1 MTKSSVAIHP
11 AAPQSPSQ
19 LIPWHSLDLST
30 VLARNDVDP
39 QQGLSNA
46 QAARQ
51 QERFGKNE
59 LKAKQGRPLLWMFLI
74 QFKNPLL
81 YILLIAGAV
90 KAFMGSW
97 IEAGVITGVAILNA
111 LIAFTQ
117 ESKAESA
124 IKALASS
131 VTTEAMVRRNGGE
144 HQNQL
149 GIDAP
154 GLCAPRHELPPSC
167 QRIWCAHRRIL
178 DQCCRAR

>member
-11 AAPQSPSQ
+11 AAPQSSSQ
-19 LIPWHSLDLST
+19 LIPWHSLDLSK

-39 QQGLSNA
+39 EQGLSNA

-97 IEAGVITGVAILNA
+97 I
-111 LIAFTQ
+111 
-117 ESKAESA
+117 
-124 IKALASS
+124 
-131 VTTEAMVRRNGGE
+131 
-144 HQNQL
+144 
-149 GIDAP
+149 
-154 GLCAPRHELPPSC
+154 
-167 QRIWCAHRRIL
+167 
-178 DQCCRAR
+178 